1 MVNCMRHVL
10 MSCFLVLAYASAHAD
25 EFVCPPS
32 ITVTEQPASAVGSEW
47 SVRNSG
53 ATHPLSH
60 VSFYDGDPKQNASIV
75 PQREFRSGA
84 DDVAVWLFGTS
95 DVPMWLACHYRA
107 TSLFLTRQLPL
118 YRECTVRYAPDSC
131 DLVRSIRCK

>member
-1 MVNCMRHVL
+1 MRHVL

-25 EFVCPPS
+25 ELACPPS
-32 ITVTEQPASAVGSEW
+32 ITVTEQLTSAVGSEW

-53 ATHPLSH
+53 TMHHRES
-60 VSFYDGDPKQNASIV
+60 VEFYDGDPNQNASIV

-84 DDVAVWLFGTS
+84 DYVAVWSFGTS
-95 DVPMWLACHYRA
+95 DVPIWFACRYLG
-107 TSLFLTRQLPL
+107 TSLFLTRQLPRC
-118 YRECTVRYAPDSC
+118 YRECTDRYAPNNG